1 MDGLAKASIL
11 DINGLTVPSAVATP
25 AVAYSVRLL
34 GSGVGISSY
43 AGACMRV
50 RRDTDNV
57 EADVGFD
64 SNNEFGLTSPVSNPS
79 SGGPF
84 TDFADFIGHGGGSPA
99 NGFVRWWYD
108 QSGNSRDVGQATQ
121 VTQPK
126 IYDSS
131 TGIVD
136 DGISSIPAIYWNGSN
151 NLLSS
156 TYTLIPQPI
165 TAFASVTFV
174 QGSTSWIYN
183 MQGDAGFAALSDSGA
198 RYEYWFSGPVI
209 RTGMTNATGQNLP
222 ILLGD
227 GANSTMWN
235 NGSSGVQGG
244 DAGSAGSDQIK
255 LGGSPGVNN
264 YVGYMNEFIMYPN
277 DQESEGTR
285 TTVQDNIN
293 AYFSIYP

>member
-1 MDGLAKASIL
+1 
-11 DINGLTVPSAVATP
+11 
-25 AVAYSVRLL
+25 
-34 GSGVGISSY
+34 
-43 AGACMRV
+43 MRV